1 MSSGSG
7 SGAVDKEKTM
17 LPRKLK
23 TLFVA
28 GSVAGLVFMSGCGEE
43 ITTTTRLLP
52 GGGIEREISLENA
65 KSGGPSDWGP
75 IPRDDTW
82 AASTAPAPKRD
93 ADKGEPLYIHMLT
106 RRFPSARDMRAAL
119 AGYPADGSM
128 LVPEITWT
136 KKWRGFYKVYAFRES
151 YPVLAIFR
159 HSPAGEFF
167 SPEELTLLRNAIK
180 DEKSAGRGRSEKEMD
195 ALRQKF
201 TRWTGWCVAED
212 LLRALIREADDR
224 GDAQGSRWLRD
235 NRDSVREAMIKAQDV
250 PEHNP
255 ELGPGPFVA
264 KLDEILRT
272 DYFGGLLEKKS
283 PGLAS
288 WEKRR
293 RFVDA
298 HILDSFPFRLVM
310 PGLMTSTNSRDIK
323 GNVASWKLDAIDLAF
338 ADFEMTAE
346 SRAVNWTAVGLAGL
360 GLLALL
366 ALAVRG
372 AWSLRGR
379 SRPIQ

>member
-1 MSSGSG
+1 
-7 SGAVDKEKTM
+7 M
-17 LPRKLK
+17 LFKKLK
-23 TLFVA
+23 TLCVA
-28 GSVAGLVFMSGCGEE
+28 GSFAGLVFMSGCREE

-52 GGGIEREISLENA
+52 GGGIEREVSLVNA
-65 KSGGPSDWGP
+65 DSGGPSDWGP
-75 IPRDDTW
+75 IPMDGAW
-82 AASTAPAPKRD
+82 AASTMPAPKSD
-93 ADKGEPLYIHMLT
+93 ADKGEPLYIHTLT
-106 RRFPSARDMRAAL
+106 RLFPSDRDMRAAL
-119 AGYPADGSM
+119 TGYPADGSM
-128 LVPEITWT
+128 LVPEISWT
-136 KKWRGFYKVYAFRES
+136 KKWRGFYKIYAFRES
-151 YPVLAIFR
+151 YPVLAVFR

-167 SPEELTLLRNAIK
+167 SPEEMALLRNAIK
-180 DEKSAGRGRSEKEMD
+180 DEKSAARGRSEKEMD
-195 ALRQKF
+195 QLGEKF
-201 TRWTGWCVAED
+201 SRWIASCVAED
-212 LLRALIREADDR
+212 LLRTVLREADDH

-235 NRDSVREAMIKAQDV
+235 SRDSVREAMIKAQDV

-272 DYFGGLLEKKS
+272 EYFGGLLQKKS

-293 RFVDA
+293 RFIDG
-298 HILDSFPFRLVM
+298 HLLDSFPFRLVM
-310 PGLMTSTNSRDIK
+310 PGIITSTNSRDIK
-323 GNVASWKLDAIDLAF
+323 GNVVSWKLDAIDLAF
-338 ADFEMTAE
+338 SDFEMTAE